1 MIWIKNNWR
10 YLLTMTLFA
19 LSVSI
24 GYQYGAD
31 KVQARWNTEKLIQ
44 TQEIARQKDRVIT
57 IERQATEAILQKQK
71 ELENEKERT
80 KIAVAGADT
89 ELNRL
94 RNTINTLKLKLPNP
108 TGNTSSSEKA
118 LTKSWEALG
127 SCASEYT
134 EMGKVA
140 DEQRD
145 ELAQWQAYGQTVDEF
160 REDVMKVGNR

>member
-1 MIWIKNNWR
+1 MKWFINNWR
-10 YLLTMTLFA
+10 LLAFVTLITLAVA
-19 LSVSI
+19 LS
-24 GYQYGAD
+24 YQAGAER
-31 KVQARWNTEKLIQ
+31 VQSRWNTEKLIQ